1 MSIRRVDDR
10 SLYHGSA
17 LPAVATGPAGTAHG
31 PAVDLKPRAGAA
43 TGGYLVIDQPQAD
56 AIMDELEREQAI
68 NPITQE
74 RPELRASIFRVEAR
88 TPKPNGDPRY
98 SYWDPAELWRWLQQP
113 NRQGR
118 MPDTNEPAWFEDWW
132 ALYYTY
138 GAPAVPS
145 WAYSLEKRSPDTQP
159 SASVRGA
166 APGLPPAQRR
176 NAVRDRS
183 VDRPSLTNDEAGS
196 LWERIHGG
204 GGDGGG
210 QGPQAA
216 PGSDALAAWRDATA
230 NNITPSDGRM
240 QAFSNRNPERAAAR
254 AAAVAQA
261 SSEGISR
268 RSRTRPTNDDAV
280 DDLPPPSPMGRTP
293 TLSEDGAAWWRG
305 EISRE
310 EAEARAREANARA
323 RARARAREESERL
336 EGEEAYHLAEAERY
350 RNAPPASDFGSSNAE
365 MEAYHRN
372 QAAHAAARRAGGL

>member
-1 MSIRRVDDR
+1 MSIRRIADR
-10 SLYHGSA
+10 SFGRGHA
-17 LPAVATGPAGTAHG
+17 LPAATGPAGTVHG

-43 TGGYLVIDQPQAD
+43 TGGYLVIDQSQAD
-56 AIMDELEREQAI
+56 AIMNELEREKAI
-68 NPITQE
+68 NPITME

-113 NRQGR
+113 ERQGR

-145 WAYSLEKRSPDTQP
+145 WAYSLEKRNPDTQP

-166 APGLPPAQRR
+166 ALGIPPAQRR

-183 VDRPSLTNDEAGS
+183 VDRPTLPND
-196 LWERIHGG
+196 
-204 GGDGGG
+204 GG

-216 PGSDALAAWRDATA
+216 PGSDALAAWRDA
-230 NNITPSDGRM
+230 
-240 QAFSNRNPERAAAR
+240 
-254 AAAVAQA
+254 
-261 SSEGISR
+261 
-268 RSRTRPTNDDAV
+268 V
-280 DDLPPPSPMGRTP
+280 DDLPSPPPPMGRTP

-310 EAEARAREANARA
+310 EAERRQAEARAREREERENREANARA
-323 RARARAREESERL
+323 EERRRNAREWDRQ
-336 EGEEAYHLAEAERY
+336 H
-350 RNAPPASDFGSSNAE
+350 P
-365 MEAYHRN
+365 M
-372 QAAHAAARRAGGL
+372 